1 MGLIATQWTLIAT
14 WPGGGARYGAD
25 ETTNGRLLARSAH
38 AAVLEGDAGE
48 AMVFVV
54 SKEILL

>member
-25 ETTNGRLLARSAH
+25 ETTNGRLLALSAH
-38 AAVLEGDAGE
+38 AAVLKGDAGE
-48 AMVFVV
+48 AIVSVV
-54 SKEILL
+54 SLQVLL